1 MRSLSLS
8 FLVAALAL
16 LSTACGASLGRE
28 PATLSSQG
36 SPQAFPIELAGAERV
51 GWVIVSHDD
60 REVSITW
67 VFNPGWTMSA
77 ASLCA
82 RGESFG
88 WTDPAACERR
98 IPAAVEGTPTITVPF
113 AELGGVESACDRAIF
128 LQAQAD
134 VVDESTGLAAGSAYA
149 GTFKGRIAIVP
160 ECARETAPGCVK
172 TAGQWLDTAEWP
184 IDGAKLGASTY
195 SNVEMAVLLDTDA
208 QSDASVL
215 LAREVIAAQLN
226 IASGAEPAGV
236 AGAAID
242 EAQSW
247 LVKNGDA
254 NTRLP
259 FGLKVTA
266 EGTANLPGWDEGVNL
281 AALAGRFSEGFAGAA
296 RCDR

>member
-1 MRSLSLS
+1 M
-8 FLVAALAL
+8 
-16 LSTACGASLGRE
+16 
-28 PATLSSQG
+28 
-36 SPQAFPIELAGAERV
+36 

-60 REVSITW
+60 HDVSVTW
-67 VFNPGWTMSA
+67 VFNPGWAMST

-88 WTDPAACERR
+88 WVDPAACERR

-113 AELGGVESACDRAIF
+113 AELGGAESACDRAIF
-128 LQAQAD
+128 LQVQAD
-134 VVDESTGLAAGSAYA
+134 VLDESTGLAAGSAYA

-160 ECARETAPGCVK
+160 ECGRAPAQGCVQ
-172 TAGQWLDTAEWP
+172 TAGQWLDAAEWP

-195 SNVEMAVLLDTDA
+195 SNVEMAELLDTDA

-215 LAREVIAAQLN
+215 LAREVIAARLN
-226 IASGAEPAGV
+226 VAAGAEPADV

-242 EAQSW
+242 DAQSW
-247 LVKNGDA
+247 LVKYGAA

-266 EGTANLPGWDEGVNL
+266 EGMANLPGWDEGVNL
-281 AALAGRFSEGFAGAA
+281 AALTGRFNEGFAGAP